1 MFESIE
7 IRRVANGFVLT
18 IADTDGEIRE
28 YVYDTPRKAMRVIK
42 QHIEASPNT
51 KPTE

>member
-7 IRRVANGFVLT
+7 IRRVSNGFVLT
-18 IADTDGEIRE
+18 LATDDGEIRE

-42 QHIEASPNT
+42 QHIEAAPNT
-51 KPTE
+51 APTE